1 MATYNTNLL
10 DTTCIHTSQLID
22 MRGKNSL
29 LDVKSELMCRK
40 GDIHSSTGLIPGVD
54 IIR

>member
-10 DTTCIHTSQLID
+10 ETTRIHTSQLID

-29 LDVKSELMCRK
+29 LGVNSVDV
-40 GDIHSSTGLIPGVD
+40 P
-54 IIR
+54 

>member
-10 DTTCIHTSQLID
+10 DTTRIHTSQLID

-40 GDIHSSTGLIPGVD
+40 GDITVQLGWYPGLI
-54 IIR
+54 